1 MKDASNATTEP
12 AALEFDK
19 NAGSSRSK
27 WIAGLLTLAIIGW
40 MGSGFVLT
48 PEKEEEL
55 AEKAARIVA
64 VAVRNSA
71 AKPVEQVFS
80 AEGQALPDRETAIRA
95 ETSGQ
100 IEAVMVKKGDRL
112 EAGDIIG
119 TFETDER
126 AAQLARAE
134 EDLKRAQRDLEN
146 AETLLARGAQTADR
160 VSETRADLKAAE
172 AQMTSARKAIEDTI
186 LTAPF
191 AGRLDVLAID
201 PGEFVSMG
209 SEIARIIDVD
219 PLTIAFQVPQ
229 QALGNLKEGQVANVS
244 FITGEKRQ
252 GAVTFVGTN
261 ADAATRTFRAEV
273 EIANADGAIP
283 AGLSA
288 RVAIPTGQAVA
299 HFISPAILSLG
310 VDGTLGI
317 KTVTAEDTVEFHE
330 ISIVR
335 AQTDGIWV
343 AGLPDE
349 AAIITVGQGF
359 VRAGETVE
367 PRAEEPME

>member
-261 ADAATRTFRAEV
+261 AD
-273 EIANADGAIP
+273 GAIP